1 MFPILMTTR
10 MTRKLR
16 PLMILLAGIEIFD
29 DETPPTMI
37 FLAEINNYV
46 ALLAVIRLLVET
58 AIAMKLCPLYFS
70 DQGVTVELGKS

>member
-16 PLMILLAGIEIFD
+16 PLMISLAGIEIFD

-46 ALLAVIRLLVET
+46 ALFAVILLAET